1 MKLHLIRSLS
11 VITAILLLSACGTLP
26 QTETA
31 QYTAAGANITLTIP
45 ADWSWETTAQTE
57 TTYAGLRIWP
67 DDDPEAA
74 VSVTL
79 GVPPGC
85 GMVTSRSDVTYGNG
99 YTARLTYD
107 DYGDSASTV
116 ISYTNVPGR
125 YYVTYTYTDAQ
136 TEAYSAV
143 IDAILN
149 SAVLADGIIR
159 EETALTLAQPYK
171 TEDNQLL
178 RANYDMEN
186 AVWEVGVYPKI
197 GGPTPLFTVT
207 IAADG
212 AIATA
217 ETPVAETTT

>member
-1 MKLHLIRSLS
+1 MKLHWIRSLS
-11 VITAILLLSACGTLP
+11 AIMAALLLCACGTLP

-57 TTYAGLRIWP
+57 TTYPGLRIWP
-67 DDDPEAA
+67 EADPEAA

-79 GVPPGC
+79 GIAPGC
-85 GMVTSRSDVTYGNG
+85 GMVTSRSDVTYDNG
-99 YTARLTYD
+99 YTARMTYD
-107 DYGDSASTV
+107 DYGDTASTV
-116 ISYTNVPGR
+116 ITYTNVPGS
-125 YYVTYTYTDAQ
+125 YYVAYTYTDAQ
-136 TEAYSAV
+136 AEAYSTV

-171 TEDNQLL
+171 TEEDQLL
-178 RANYDMEN
+178 RAKYDMEN
-186 AVWEVGVYPKI
+186 AVWEVGIYPAI

-207 IAADG
+207 ISSDGTVAA
-212 AIATA
+212 A
-217 ETPVAETTT
+217 ETPAAETNA